1 MCVLG
6 FIPLVFMQTGIC
18 VDHPEACDQALLAF
32 GNFMGAPILLIIFI
46 ASVVVSVVLL
56 HRQRSAAN
64 VPVIGAVAMI
74 GCFAVWAYLQSKG
87 FLIPYP

>member
-6 FIPLVFMQTGIC
+6 FIPLVFIQTGIC

-46 ASVVVSVVLL
+46 ASAVVSVVLL

-64 VPVIGAVAMI
+64 VPVIGGVAMI
-74 GCFAVWAYLQSKG
+74 GCFAGWFALAQNG
-87 FLIPYP
+87 FLIPDP

>member
-1 MCVLG
+1 MCGLG
-6 FIPLVFMQTGIC
+6 FIPLLFMQTGIC

-46 ASVVVSVVLL
+46 ASIVVSVVLL
-56 HRQRSAAN
+56 HRQRRAFY
-64 VPVIGAVAMI
+64 VPLIGAAAMI
-74 GCFAVWAYLQSKG
+74 GCYVVWASLQSNG